1 MEKFEGKWNTRFSVI
16 LGFIPR
22 IHAKHYH
29 LLDTRETPEYDKC
42 TIFKGLNVVC
52 QYAALL
58 ERRVQSST
66 QVRKAQAVT
75 RQTNECIETAES
87 GVDKVVSSCE
97 KNPNVHKT
105 YMNFLRQRK
114 TALDAP
120 LHAVSSGRSMIEM
133 LGVLAIIGV
142 LSIGGIAGYTKAMEK
157 FKINKT
163 IEQMSMILANTRIL
177 YSSQGNYSG
186 LYGNGTYI
194 EGIKPIIGETD
205 EFLSPFGG
213 YNWLETS
220 SSHTDIFHLTFS
232 ALPKEACMELATLN
246 WGTEQSSGIVGLG
259 IGIGYVSWVAFG
271 YYDDCINS
279 SISEHITANNTSEIL
294 YTACKTKL
302 PIPPATAAEYC
313 NICAEAGNCGITLF
327 SK

>member
-1 MEKFEGKWNTRFSVI
+1 M
-16 LGFIPR
+16 
-22 IHAKHYH
+22 
-29 LLDTRETPEYDKC
+29 DTRDTPEYDKC
-42 TIFKGLNVVC
+42 TIFKGLDVVC

-66 QVRKAQAVT
+66 RVRKAQAVT
-75 RQTNECIETAES
+75 RQTNECIETTES

-133 LGVLAIIGV
+133 LGVLAIIGA
-142 LSIGGIAGYTKAMEK
+142 LSVGGIAGYSKAMMK

-186 LYGNGTYI
+186 LYGYGTYI

-213 YNWLETS
+213 FNWLES
-220 SSHTDIFHLTFS
+220 NSYSVNDEIFHLTFS

-259 IGIGYVSWVAFG
+259 IGIDYISWPAFD
-271 YYDDCINS
+271 YYNNCINS
-279 SISEHITANNTSEIL
+279 STSEHITANNTYGIL

-302 PIPPATAAEYC
+302 PIPPATAANYC
-313 NICAEAGNCGITLF
+313 NICAEAGDCGITLF

>member
-1 MEKFEGKWNTRFSVI
+1 MVDSRVKPENDHNNLLPQCAPDATGFLSDVYKRGTRARKFLVDG
-16 LGFIPR
+16 
-22 IHAKHYH
+22 
-29 LLDTRETPEYDKC
+29 
-42 TIFKGLNVVC
+42 
-52 QYAALL
+52 
-58 ERRVQSST
+58 VQ
-66 QVRKAQAVT
+66 
-75 RQTNECIETAES
+75 C
-87 GVDKVVSSCE
+87 
-97 KNPNVHKT
+97 
-105 YMNFLRQRK
+105 
-114 TALDAP
+114 
-120 LHAVSSGRSMIEM
+120 GRSMIEM

-142 LSIGGIAGYTKAMEK
+142 LSVGGIAGYSKAMEK

-186 LYGNGTYI
+186 LYGSGTYI

-213 YNWLETS
+213 YNWLETG
-220 SSHTDIFHLTFS
+220 SSHNDMFHLTFS

-259 IGIGYVSWVAFG
+259 IGIDYISWPAFD

-279 SISEHITANNTSEIL
+279 STSEHITSSGIL

-302 PIPPATAAEYC
+302 PIPPATAANYC

>member
-1 MEKFEGKWNTRFSVI
+1 MVDSRDK
-16 LGFIPR
+16 
-22 IHAKHYH
+22 
-29 LLDTRETPEYDKC
+29 PEYDPNNLLPQC
-42 TIFKGLNVVC
+42 TPDTTGFLSDVYKRGTRARKFL
-52 QYAALL
+52 ADG
-58 ERRVQSST
+58 VQ
-66 QVRKAQAVT
+66 
-75 RQTNECIETAES
+75 C
-87 GVDKVVSSCE
+87 
-97 KNPNVHKT
+97 
-105 YMNFLRQRK
+105 
-114 TALDAP
+114 
-120 LHAVSSGRSMIEM
+120 GRSMIEM

-142 LSIGGIAGYTKAMEK
+142 LSVGGIAGYSKAMMK

-186 LYGNGTYI
+186 LYGSGTYI

-213 YNWLETS
+213 YNWLES
-220 SSHTDIFHLTFS
+220 EGSDNNNMFHLTFS

-259 IGIGYVSWVAFG
+259 IGIDYISWPAFD

-279 SISEHITANNTSEIL
+279 STSEHITSSGIL

-302 PIPPATAAEYC
+302 PIPPATAANYC

>member
-1 MEKFEGKWNTRFSVI
+1 MEKFESERNTAFSVI
-16 LGFIPR
+16 LRFIPR
-22 IHAKHYH
+22 IHTKHLVNVILGLVPRIH
-29 LLDTRETPEYDKC
+29 AEHSSLDSRDTPENDRDLMEDSRVKPENDYKLSLTKALD
-42 TIFKGLNVVC
+42 VVC
-52 QYAALL
+52 QCAGIFK
-58 ERRVQSST
+58 RRVQKEYTSAKISSRH
-66 QVRKAQAVT
+66 QLS
-75 RQTNECIETAES
+75 EFS
-87 GVDKVVSSCE
+87 
-97 KNPNVHKT
+97 
-105 YMNFLRQRK
+105 L
-114 TALDAP
+114 
-120 LHAVSSGRSMIEM
+120 GRSMIEM

-142 LSIGGIAGYTKAMEK
+142 LSVGGIAGYSKAMMK

-186 LYGNGTYI
+186 LYGYGTYI

-213 YNWLETS
+213 YNWLES
-220 SSHTDIFHLTFS
+220 EGSHNSEMFHLTFS

-259 IGIGYVSWVAFG
+259 IGIGYVSWVAFNH
-271 YYDDCINS
+271 YDDCINS
-279 SISEHITANNTSEIL
+279 STSEHIVENSTYEIL

-313 NICAEAGNCGITLF
+313 NICAEAGDCGITLF

>member
-1 MEKFEGKWNTRFSVI
+1 MKNKLSKGLSLSLSVNPKHSISERFKASTRGFCHFWKKFKGKWNTPFSVI
-16 LGFIPR
+16 LGLAPR
-22 IHAKHYH
+22 IHAEHYH
-29 LLDTRETPEYDKC
+29 LLDTRDTPEYDRDLMVDSRVKPE
-42 TIFKGLNVVC
+42 NDHNN
-52 QYAALL
+52 LL
-58 ERRVQSST
+58 PQCAPDATGFLSDVYKRGTRARKFLVDGVQ
-66 QVRKAQAVT
+66 
-75 RQTNECIETAES
+75 C
-87 GVDKVVSSCE
+87 
-97 KNPNVHKT
+97 
-105 YMNFLRQRK
+105 
-114 TALDAP
+114 
-120 LHAVSSGRSMIEM
+120 GRSMIEM

-142 LSIGGIAGYTKAMEK
+142 LSVGGIAGYSKAMEK

-186 LYGNGTYI
+186 LYGSGTYI

-213 YNWLETS
+213 YNWLETG
-220 SSHTDIFHLTFS
+220 SSHNDMFHLTFS

-259 IGIGYVSWVAFG
+259 IGIDYISWPAFD

-279 SISEHITANNTSEIL
+279 STSEHITSSGIL

-302 PIPPATAAEYC
+302 PIPPATAANYC